1 MKKYDPDL
9 TILDHADESALA
21 MLSEIPLAGES
32 EKKKI
37 LEASIR
43 KYEQRIGAL
52 SGADGTDSV
61 EGVESYRRP
70 KWHITVS
77 SIAAVLSLGVGFA
90 AISHILRSPSPAPP
104 QDPLVAT
111 EATNASEAEVTAVT
125 AVPGTGTL
133 PVATRSSADTETTA
147 AQESTGSADTEAS
160 TVPVSDTETTTA
172 AAAATAVTP
181 APGLHAVEIHSDNYP
196 SYTEDELVAKIKAA
210 NADYAANG
218 PRLIDRSI
226 YIDMINNAADS
237 AALNTPEIKSYIYH
251 MMLNSTDYFN
261 TADGTIVYSLT
272 NSSGESFIQN
282 STSFKTDISGQ
293 TSKYLFNGMEGLS
306 AVFTSGNTQYIFSQ
320 NGTTGYS
327 NISVQEFGSG
337 VTMADFR
344 YHNTD
349 PGLREVH
356 NISTNDRY
364 VSIPDASVNG
374 QRMTHTRICNNYV
387 TYTGMGASCLEPS
400 TEAIDYLCHF
410 AEWQITGKTNIAG
423 RECVV
428 LQPTSEYAAGPGW
441 TFCVDIEYGF
451 LMKMSEPFS
460 SYDSGETSTYEVT
473 LLSIDGSYFG
483 GGKQEYGLA
492 EGAPSFALL
501 PDYILVAKDPCI
513 TGYIRR
519 DDLLAVTPLTRQASD
534 RYTGFPVNLNM
545 YDKETGEVIGTFTVN
560 DI

>member
-1 MKKYDPDL
+1 MKKFDPDL
-9 TILDHADESALA
+9 TILDHADQATLMS
-21 MLSEIPLAGES
+21 LSDIPLAGES

-37 LEASIR
+37 LEQSIR
-43 KYEQRIGAL
+43 KYEQRVGA
-52 SGADGTDSV
+52 SSAGASSDSV

-70 KWHITVS
+70 KWYVTFS
-77 SIAAVLSLGVGFA
+77 SVAAVLSLGVGIA
-90 AISHILRSPSPAPP
+90 AISHIMHTPSPVPP
-104 QDPLVAT
+104 QDPLVST
-111 EATNASEAEVTAVT
+111 ESTDPSQSEGTVTVLVT
-125 AVPGTGTL
+125 GTGTV
-133 PVATRSSADTETTA
+133 PADTRSAADTETTA
-147 AQESTGSADTEAS
+147 AQETTGSADTEAS
-160 TVPVSDTETTTA
+160 TVTVSDTATTTA
-172 AAAATAVTP
+172 AAAAAAVTP
-181 APGLHAVEIHSDNYP
+181 APGLYAVELHSDNYP

-226 YIDMINNAADS
+226 YIDMINSAADS

-261 TADGTIVYSLT
+261 TADGTIVYNLT
-272 NSSGESFIQN
+272 DSSGESFIHN

-344 YHNTD
+344 YNNTD

-451 LMKMSEPFS
+451 LMKMSEPYS

-501 PDYILVAKDPCI
+501 PDYILVAKDPGI

-519 DDLLAVTPLTRQASD
+519 DDLLAVTPLTRQASG

-545 YDKETGEVIGTFTVN
+545 YDRETGEVIGIFTVN